1 MTREPE
7 DAAAPSRDGVLVI
20 RAVARANGDQALFRI
35 TMGAGEDDVPVTSA
49 AVAAAGAAR
58 RARRVAGHSRTLVGP
73 CWGCPPSTGRP
84 PHHPLGLLTANPM

>member
-1 MTREPE
+1 METGAYRLGRLDRRMGRVTREPE

-49 AVAAAGAAR
+49 AVAAEDLHAALDEWL
-58 RARRVAGHSRTLVGP
+58 GTL
-73 CWGCPPSTGRP
+73 GR
-84 PHHPLGLLTANPM
+84 